1 MAQNSLCHY
10 FDFRLFT
17 FKIIFSPVYMHKFFF
32 AFLFLL
38 TSLWAQKQPNV
49 IIVLTDDQGYG
60 DFGCKGNPIIKTPH
74 LDAMAARSFE
84 MKRFYVSP
92 VCSPTRASLMTGRD
106 FYRTGVT
113 DTFKGRSIMRNEEI
127 TLPEILKETGY
138 STGLFGKWHL
148 GDNYPT
154 RPMDQGFDHALYH
167 MGGGL
172 GQPSEPKENERRYTD
187 AILFEN
193 GVKTQTKGYC
203 CDVYFDEAIKWFK
216 KQHQNGKPFF
226 AYIASN
232 TPHSP
237 YHDVPQKWLDYYSK
251 IDLSPKNFPQTEGH
265 PIPDKPFNQDTVARV
280 YAMVSNIDDNMG
292 KLFKTL
298 EKEALINDTIVIF
311 FNDNGPNTIRYVGGF
326 SDKKG
331 SHKEAGIRSPIWWH
345 WPNKLQAGGAS
356 DLITA
361 HIDIMPTLVELC
373 GAKMPAQKKIDG
385 RSIAKTLLGGKQS
398 WDDRHIFLQWH
409 RGDKPES
416 LNNTAIVQQ
425 NWKIESSKGITKLFD
440 MKKDPFAQHDVTQQF
455 PEKTSQ
461 LLKSYQGWLDELDR
475 EYPNMWEP
483 RPIEVNP
490 VAEPDLFLT
499 RQEWRTFDDRGRQG
513 GWYLKFNQ
521 NNTYQISFNLKEA
534 NPESLKA
541 NLFINDKKVKTQLIK
556 SKNGQYRFSPFKV
569 NAGNNMLKITT
580 TLGDKEEY
588 PWHVFMQKIN

>member
-1 MAQNSLCHY
+1 MYQYFILSL
-10 FDFRLFT
+10 LFIT
-17 FKIIFSPVYMHKFFF
+17 
-32 AFLFLL
+32 
-38 TSLWAQKQPNV
+38 TLWAQKQPNV

-60 DFGCKGNPIIKTPH
+60 DFGCKGNPIIKTPNI
-74 LDAMAARSFE
+74 DAMAARSFE

-106 FYRTGVT
+106 YYRTGVT

-127 TLPEILKETGY
+127 TLPEILKEAGY

-154 RPMDQGFDHALYH
+154 RPMEQGFDHALYH
-167 MGGGL
+167 AGGGL

-216 KQHQNGKPFF
+216 KQNQQNKPFF

-251 IDLSPKNFPQTEGH
+251 IDLSPKNFPQEKGH
-265 PIPDKPFNQDTVARV
+265 PISEKGFNQDTIARV
-280 YAMVSNIDDNMG
+280 YSMVSNIDENMG
-292 KLFKTL
+292 KLFKSL
-298 EKEALINDTIVIF
+298 EQQHIIDDTIVIF
-311 FNDNGPNTIRYVGGF
+311 FNDNGPNTMRYVGGF
-326 SDKKG
+326 ADKKT
-331 SHKEAGIRSPIWWH
+331 SHREGGTRSPIWWH
-345 WPNKLQAGGAS
+345 WPSKLKAGGHS

-361 HIDIMPTLVELC
+361 HIDIMPTLAEFC
-373 GAKMPAQKKIDG
+373 GAKMPTQKTIDG

-425 NWKIESSKGITKLFD
+425 NWKIEAHQGMAKLYH
-440 MKKDPFAQHDVTQQF
+440 MEKDPFAQNDVSQQY
-455 PEKTSQ
+455 PEKKSQ
-461 LLKSYQGWLDELDR
+461 LLKSYQSWLKELDQ
-475 EYPNMWEP
+475 EYPNMWTP

-490 VAEPDLFLT
+490 THEPELFLT
-499 RQEWRTFDDRGRQG
+499 RQEWRVINDRGTQG
-513 GWYLKFNQ
+513 NWFLKFNQ
-521 NNTYQISFNLKEA
+521 QDTFQIAFNLKDEG
-534 NPESLKA
+534 PSEIKA
-541 NLFINDKKVKTQLIK
+541 DLYLNEKKVKTQLVK
-556 SKNGQYRFSPFKV
+556 LVEGQYRFAPLKI
-569 NAGNNMLKITT
+569 NAGNSMLKIITKAN
-580 TLGDKEEY
+580 GKDEY
-588 PWHVFMQKIN
+588 PWHVFMQKVN